1 MNITKRSTLTG
12 QVNTIDIPITEE
24 QLLQVETRDR
34 PIQEVVPHL
43 SADHREFL
51 MTGITPD
58 EWDKI
63 FSEE

>member
-58 EWDKI
+58 EWDKT
-63 FSEE
+63 FGG